1 MHEFLNNLTENW
13 NVHNV
18 SNSFN
23 TYFPNTIFYLK
34 PSLEV
39 RTVKNFHQKQVGSL
53 YTCSQNCLSP
63 INNHLDSVAIKLRH
77 F

>member
-34 PSLEV
+34 PTHSLEV
-39 RTVKNFHQKQVGSL
+39 RTVKIFIKNRLAVYIH
-53 YTCSQNCLSP
+53 
-63 INNHLDSVAIKLRH
+63 VAKTVSAQLIII
-77 F
+77 

>member
-23 TYFPNTIFYLK
+23 TYFPNTGTIFYLK

-39 RTVKNFHQKQVGSL
+39 RTVKIFIKNRLAVYIH
-53 YTCSQNCLSP
+53 
-63 INNHLDSVAIKLRH
+63 VAKTVSAQLIII
-77 F
+77 

>member
-18 SNSFN
+18 SNSFTGN

-39 RTVKNFHQKQVGSL
+39 RTVEVFIKKGFAVYIH
-53 YTCSQNCLSP
+53 
-63 INNHLDSVAIKLRH
+63 VAKTVSAQLIII
-77 F
+77 

>member
-1 MHEFLNNLTENW
+1 MYEFLNNLRENW

-39 RTVKNFHQKQVGSL
+39 RTVKIFIKNRLAVYIH
-53 YTCSQNCLSP
+53 
-63 INNHLDSVAIKLRH
+63 VAKTVPAQLIII
-77 F
+77 

>member
-1 MHEFLNNLTENW
+1 MHEFFNNLTENW

-39 RTVKNFHQKQVGSL
+39 RTVKFSSKTSWQFI
-53 YTCSQNCLSP
+53 YM
-63 INNHLDSVAIKLRH
+63 
-77 F
+77 

>member
-39 RTVKNFHQKQVGSL
+39 RTVKFSSKTGWQFI
-53 YTCSQNCLSP
+53 YM
-63 INNHLDSVAIKLRH
+63 
-77 F
+77 